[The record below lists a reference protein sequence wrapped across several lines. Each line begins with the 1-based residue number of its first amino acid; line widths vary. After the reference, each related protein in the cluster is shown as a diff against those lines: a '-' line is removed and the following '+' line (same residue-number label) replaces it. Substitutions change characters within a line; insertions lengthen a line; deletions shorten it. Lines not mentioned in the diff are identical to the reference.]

1 MSNYYFALSTA
12 VIGMLTYIWFKVLKK
27 YGGYN

>member
-1 MSNYYFALSTA
+1 MNIYYFAILNA
-12 VIGMLTYIWFKVLKK
+12 VIGMLTYIWFGVLKK